1 MAGDA
6 PVPAA
11 PGTPAGPHGEALFRL
26 AVEASPNAMVM
37 VDHEGRIALV
47 NAQTEKLFGYARDEL
62 IGQRIEMLVPQ
73 RHREHHPGQRTQYF
87 GAPSTRSMGIG
98 RDLYGLTRDG
108 REIPVEIGLNPLKT
122 EAGTFVLASIID
134 ITERKRIED
143 AVRRGEA
150 RFRLMVSSVKDYAIL
165 MLDPQGLVASWNEGA
180 QRLKGYT
187 EQEILGR
194 HFSMFYPGDDVA
206 AGRPDRELARAR
218 EQGRLEDEGWRLRK
232 DGSRFW
238 ASVIIT
244 PMLDESGTL
253 TGYSK
258 VTRDITER
266 KRSEERFRL
275 VVEAAPNAMIM
286 VDADGRITLVNA
298 QTEKL
303 FGYPR
308 EELMGQ
314 PVEML
319 VPMGHRGGH
328 PNLRQ
333 SYFQKPQTR
342 SMGVGRDL
350 NGLTRDGRQVPIEI
364 GLNPID
370 TSEGL
375 FVLASI
381 IDITERKRAEERFR
395 LVVEA
400 APNAMIMVDADGR
413 ITLVNAQTE
422 KLFGYPR
429 EELIGQAVEMLV
441 PMGNRQGHPDLRKG
455 YFTQPQTRY
464 MGVGRDLYGQTRDGR
479 QVPIEIGLN
488 PINTAEGLFVL
499 ASIIDITER
508 KRAEERF
515 RMVVEAAPN
524 AMIMVDASGR
534 VTLVNAQTEKLF
546 GYPREELIGHPV
558 EMLVPQGGRAGHP
571 KLRESYFH
579 MPQTRSMGV
588 GRDLYGLTRDGR
600 QVPIEIGLN
609 PISTAEGLFVLASI
623 IDITERKRGELE
635 LRTLNQTLA
644 LQIDETSAALSKL
657 QVAQGQLV
665 QAEKLASLG
674 GLVAGIAHE
683 INTPV
688 GIGVTAASHLDN
700 EVRAM
705 DRAVAGGTLTK
716 SQFERFRT
724 SLAQSSDIILMN
736 LRRAAELIQSFKRV
750 AVDQSSDERRR
761 IHLKAYFEEV
771 LVSLRPKMKT
781 TPHRIELDCPEELE
795 LDTIPGAWSQVLTN
809 LVVNALSHAFEP
821 GQPGLMRI
829 RVDRFGEMLRVRF
842 DDTGRGIPTE
852 NLAKIFDPFFTTRRG
867 QGGTGL
873 GLHIVFNLVHQTLG
887 GSISVESAPGT
898 GTCFTILLPMHRSQG
913 AAA

>member
-1 MAGDA
+1 VAGDA
-6 PVPAA
+6 PLQAA
-11 PGTPAGPHGEALFRL
+11 NAASDTPAGPHGEALFRL

-308 EELMGQ
+308 EEL
-314 PVEML
+314 
-319 VPMGHRGGH
+319 
-328 PNLRQ
+328 
-333 SYFQKPQTR
+333 
-342 SMGVGRDL
+342 
-350 NGLTRDGRQVPIEI
+350 
-364 GLNPID
+364 
-370 TSEGL
+370 
-375 FVLASI
+375 
-381 IDITERKRAEERFR
+381 
-395 LVVEA
+395 
-400 APNAMIMVDADGR
+400 
-413 ITLVNAQTE
+413 
-422 KLFGYPR
+422 
-429 EELIGQAVEMLV
+429 IGQAVEMLV
-441 PMGNRQGHPDLRKG
+441 PMGNRHGHPDLRKG

-558 EMLVPQGGRAGHP
+558 EMLVPQGGRSGHP